1 MCFRHSKE
9 ASGAGA
15 GWAGK
20 VDLADEVGEAGTQ
33 VAQAH
38 GTLALP
44 LGERGGP
51 RRIEQQRGL
60 VQGSF

>member
-9 ASGAGA
+9 ASGARA

-38 GTLALP
+38 GDSGFAS
-44 LGERGGP
+44 G
-51 RRIEQQRGL
+51 
-60 VQGSF
+60 